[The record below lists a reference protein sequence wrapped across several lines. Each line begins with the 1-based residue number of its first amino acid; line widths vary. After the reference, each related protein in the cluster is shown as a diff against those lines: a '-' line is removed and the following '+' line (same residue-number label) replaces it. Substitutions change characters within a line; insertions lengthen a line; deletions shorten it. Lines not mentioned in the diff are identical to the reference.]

1 MNAGMLWY
9 DNDPKTDLIA
19 KIKAASE
26 YYRNKYGL
34 SPNLCLVHPSMLDK
48 TSPDGGKMTIRP
60 FRSVLPGH
68 LWIGMADKN

>member
-19 KIKAASE
+19 KIQAAAE

-34 SPNLCLVHPSMLDK
+34 SPNLCLVPPSMLEK
-48 TSPDGGKMTIRP
+48 TPPDGGKMTIRP